1 MTDANQF
8 ACDHGIDALRR
19 HMDQAPAEPAHMN
32 GHALDLGPEP
42 PAWHPDDQGAAAG
55 QQTTAPKF
63 RCVAIDDI
71 EPGAEP
77 AWCVHGLLP
86 ARGLAPFIGSPGAGK
101 SFLLADMLFHVA
113 RGVPY
118 AGRDTLQ
125 GPVFYLVGEGVT
137 GFRRRMKAMRRHYG
151 ADGQGVPFFVIEAV
165 PDLGSEQTDV
175 AQLLAELDAFI
186 AARTLPAP
194 RAIALDTLAR
204 CMGSGDENAT
214 RDMGRFVTRCGMIE
228 RHFGC
233 VVAPVHHFGKDRD
246 RGSRGS
252 NSLDG
257 AADVMTEVEKF
268 DGWNRARITK
278 MKDGVEGQEWRFRL
292 VPYELDDTPESE
304 NVALCCAAVEKW
316 TCTVE
321 ILSEPA
327 RPQHRATK
335 RPPKPPRGVAG
346 DLLKVIR
353 RAVDEAG
360 DTAAAGK
367 DAPPG
372 ARAVTRDMLK
382 KYCATMSWQQDKGA
396 NSFRAVLSS
405 NLSALRSADLIG
417 FDEATIWM
425 TAP

>member
-8 ACDHGIDALRR
+8 ARDHGSEALRR
-19 HMDQAPAEPAHMN
+19 YMDEAPAEPMN
-32 GHALDLGPEP
+32 GHAVDMGPQPPPHDL
-42 PAWHPDDQGAAAG
+42 AV
-55 QQTTAPKF
+55 APKF
-63 RCVAIDDI
+63 PPIAIDDI
-71 EPGAEP
+71 EPAAEP
-77 AWCVHGLLP
+77 AWCVQGLLP
-86 ARGLAPFIGSPGAGK
+86 ARGLTPFIGSPGAGK

-118 AGRDTLQ
+118 AGRETLQ
-125 GPVFYLVGEGVT
+125 GPVIYLVGEGVT
-137 GFRRRMKAMRRHYG
+137 GFRRRMKAMRRHHD
-151 ADGQGVPFFVIEAV
+151 AEGQRVPFFVIETV

-175 AQLLAELDAFI
+175 AVLLAELDAFI
-186 AARTLPAP
+186 AASALPRP

-204 CMGSGDENAT
+204 CMGNGDENAT
-214 RDMGRFVTRCGMIE
+214 RDMGRFVARCGMIE

-233 VVAPVHHFGKDRD
+233 VVAPVHHFGKDKD

-268 DGWNRARITK
+268 EGWNRARITK
-278 MKDGVEGQEWRFRL
+278 MKDGAEGQEWRFRL
-292 VPYELDDTPESE
+292 VPYELEDDPKAE
-304 NVALCCAAVEKW
+304 NVALCCAAAEKW

-335 RPPKPPRGVAG
+335 KPPRPPRGVAG

-353 RAVDEAG
+353 HAIDEAG
-360 DTAAAGK
+360 DASIVGK
-367 DAPPG
+367 DAPQG
-372 ARAVTRDMLK
+372 ARAVSRDMLK
-382 KYCATMSWQQDKGA
+382 KYCATMGWQQDKA
-396 NSFRAVLSS
+396 DNSFRAVLSG
-405 NLSALRSADLIG
+405 NLSVLRSADVIG
-417 FDEATIWM
+417 FDGAAVWM